1 MRDGSKGDEQE
12 HERSNRS
19 RSSRRSEV
27 WPSIPEEKSKQTR
40 GGRKGG
46 ARIDIDIDEQQD
58 KPSAP
63 TEKGETS
70 FQDKDM
76 ESDTGGSGGDF
87 VTMRWGMR
95 GEMARGDRKGH
106 TFAPRRFNWCSP
118 GVSKRSIGD
127 VK

>member
-1 MRDGSKGDEQE
+1 M
-12 HERSNRS
+12 SN
-19 RSSRRSEV
+19 
-27 WPSIPEEKSKQTR
+27 KN
-40 GGRKGG
+40 
-46 ARIDIDIDEQQD
+46 

-63 TEKGETS
+63 TEKEETC

-106 TFAPRRFNWCSP
+106 TFAPRRFNWCGP